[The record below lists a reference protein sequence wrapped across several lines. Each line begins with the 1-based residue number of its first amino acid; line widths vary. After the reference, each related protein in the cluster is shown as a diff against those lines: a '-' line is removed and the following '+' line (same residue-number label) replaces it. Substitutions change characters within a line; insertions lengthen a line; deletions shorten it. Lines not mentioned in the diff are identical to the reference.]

1 MILPRIVNLVSTIA
15 LLVATAMPGFAVEN
29 LQLDRTTGSAPLTV
43 KVIQPSV
50 LVERL
55 EDWKKA
61 KSRAG
66 PGGYVNWVMLHKAT
80 IQPTCSL
87 NRERIRSKPVF
98 IVLLQVT
105 LMYTTGTD
113 KQKSLLLC
121 LRRSV

>member
-1 MILPRIVNLVSTIA
+1 VILPRIVNLVSTIA

-66 PGGYVNWVMLHKAT
+66 PGGYVNWGDAPQGNDTTHVFTKPGTYTVKAG
-80 IQPTCSL
+80 L
-87 NRERIRSKPVF
+87 YRIAPSDAHVYYWHGQAK
-98 IVLLQVT
+98 VT
-105 LMYTTGTD
+105 VT
-113 KQKSLLLC
+113 
-121 LRRSV
+121 VP